1 MKRFLT
7 LVLIVL
13 AALCALTTL
22 TGCGSSGEVIDYNL
36 VFVNG
41 SDATIV
47 EVVVD
52 FTDQTSGARRAD
64 SCPLKRGE
72 SLGFEAGGY
81 PLTLLVYDRVVG
93 EIAEHELA
101 SITITNAPRSGE
113 RWYVTARDGAGG
125 LVLAVDTRWPE
136 GV

>member
-1 MKRFLT
+1 MKKRICGILA
-7 LVLIVL
+7 VLCVL
-13 AALCALTTL
+13 AVLP
-22 TGCGSSGEVIDYNL
+22 GCGSSGEVIDYNL

-52 FTDQTSGARRAD
+52 FADRDSGARRAD

-72 SLGFEAGGY
+72 SLGFEAGEY
-81 PLTLLVYDRVVG
+81 PATVMVYDRVVG
-93 EIAEHELA
+93 DIAEHELA
-101 SITITNAPRSGE
+101 SFTITSAPPEGE